1 MNKKSPLQKL
11 SLTEAVIAHLLRKY
25 HPKQLYGL
33 EMIKLSSDSDLQL
46 KKGTIY
52 VTLERMEKKGLVT
65 SEMESEPREDVE
77 EGKFYIPRRL
87 YQLTSEGRQALEV
100 LEKAVAQIPGFLK
113 SS

>member
-1 MNKKSPLQKL
+1 MNKKPSLQKL

-33 EMIKLSSDSDLQL
+33 EMIKLSSDGELQL

-52 VTLERMEKKGLVT
+52 VTLERMEKKGLVV
-65 SEMESEPREDVE
+65 SEMETEPRADME

-87 YQLTSEGRQALEV
+87 YRLTPDGKQALEM
-100 LEKAVAQIPGFLK
+100 LENAVAQIPGFLK
-113 SS
+113 KT